1 MPWQK
6 SLTDA
11 GANKPQSHELVCFC
25 TLSPWKNNR
34 SAIVKYHVTCM
45 IDGHCTD
52 KLLLTMTVP
61 GLPDTIF
68 AQPNPVWV
76 SGYDTYKLT
85 DVSSQGWIH
94 ESRSLSSSTTRN
106 FPLRRILHVS
116 LNQLEWLII
125 ISWAA
130 RPLKTLG
137 IFFFPLLGF

>member
-1 MPWQK
+1 MLVQTSHSHTSWFASALFHLEKITVAQLL
-6 SLTDA
+6 SIMWHAWLMAIALTF
-11 GANKPQSHELVCFC
+11 L
-25 TLSPWKNNR
+25 
-34 SAIVKYHVTCM
+34 Y
-45 IDGHCTD
+45 
-52 KLLLTMTVP
+52 KLLLTKTVP

-76 SGYDTYKLT
+76 SGYDTYKFT

-125 ISWAA
+125 VSWAA
-130 RPLKTLG
+130 RPLKPLG

>member
-1 MPWQK
+1 MLVQTSHSHTSWFASALFHLEKITVAQLL
-6 SLTDA
+6 SIMWHAWLMAIALTF
-11 GANKPQSHELVCFC
+11 L
-25 TLSPWKNNR
+25 
-34 SAIVKYHVTCM
+34 Y
-45 IDGHCTD
+45 

-85 DVSSQGWIH
+85 DVWSQGWIH

>member
-1 MPWQK
+1 MLVQTSHSHTSWFASALFHLEKITVAQLL
-6 SLTDA
+6 SIMWHAWLMAIALTF
-11 GANKPQSHELVCFC
+11 L
-25 TLSPWKNNR
+25 
-34 SAIVKYHVTCM
+34 Y
-45 IDGHCTD
+45 

-76 SGYDTYKLT
+76 SGYDTYKFT

>member
-1 MPWQK
+1 MLVQTSHSHTSWFASALFHLEKITVAQLL
-6 SLTDA
+6 SIMWHAWLMAIALTF
-11 GANKPQSHELVCFC
+11 L
-25 TLSPWKNNR
+25 
-34 SAIVKYHVTCM
+34 Y
-45 IDGHCTD
+45 

-106 FPLRRILHVS
+106 FPLRRIWHVS

>member
-1 MPWQK
+1 MLVQTSHSHTSWFASALFHLEKIIVAQLL
-6 SLTDA
+6 SIMWHAWLMAIALTF
-11 GANKPQSHELVCFC
+11 L
-25 TLSPWKNNR
+25 
-34 SAIVKYHVTCM
+34 Y
-45 IDGHCTD
+45 

>member
-1 MPWQK
+1 MLVQTSHSHTSWFASALFHLEKITVAQLL
-6 SLTDA
+6 SIMWHAWLMAIELTF
-11 GANKPQSHELVCFC
+11 L
-25 TLSPWKNNR
+25 
-34 SAIVKYHVTCM
+34 Y
-45 IDGHCTD
+45 

-76 SGYDTYKLT
+76 SGYDTYKFT

-125 ISWAA
+125 VSWAA
-130 RPLKTLG
+130 RPLKPLG

>member
-1 MPWQK
+1 MLVQTSHSHTSWFASALFHLEKITVAQLL
-6 SLTDA
+6 SIMWHAWLMAIALTF
-11 GANKPQSHELVCFC
+11 L
-25 TLSPWKNNR
+25 
-34 SAIVKYHVTCM
+34 Y
-45 IDGHCTD
+45 

>member
-1 MPWQK
+1 MLVQTSHSHTSWFASALFHLEK
-6 SLTDA
+6 IIVAHLLSIMWHAWLMAIALTF
-11 GANKPQSHELVCFC
+11 L
-25 TLSPWKNNR
+25 
-34 SAIVKYHVTCM
+34 Y
-45 IDGHCTD
+45 

>member
-1 MPWQK
+1 MLVQTSHSHTSWFASALFHLEKITVAQLL
-6 SLTDA
+6 SIMWHAWLMAIALTF
-11 GANKPQSHELVCFC
+11 L
-25 TLSPWKNNR
+25 
-34 SAIVKYHVTCM
+34 Y
-45 IDGHCTD
+45 

-76 SGYDTYKLT
+76 SGYDTYKLA